1 MTLFLRDGVTDP
13 PVAQVTGYWSWV
25 TEQVGNRETLTVFG
39 HLQPGLTDLLR
50 YLLREEV
57 GGNTRARPVY
67 LAVKIR
73 QIKAFLLSPGLAVD
87 AGLGAAAEPDQSA
100 VTLLL
105 PQSEG
110 PRLTL
115 GHLNVPTDLLVRAL
129 LTLSRLHL
137 QTALLAHRGTLGL
150 LESEADLF
158 TVLPWA

>member
-13 PVAQVTGYWSWV
+13 PVAWLTGCRSRV

-39 HLQPGLTDLLR
+39 YLQPGLTDLLCH
-50 YLLREEV
+50 LLREEV
-57 GGNTRARPVY
+57 GGNARALPVY
-67 LAVKIR
+67 LTVNIR
-73 QIKAFLLSPGLAVD
+73 QIKALLLSPGLAVQ

-150 LESEADLF
+150 LESEADLV